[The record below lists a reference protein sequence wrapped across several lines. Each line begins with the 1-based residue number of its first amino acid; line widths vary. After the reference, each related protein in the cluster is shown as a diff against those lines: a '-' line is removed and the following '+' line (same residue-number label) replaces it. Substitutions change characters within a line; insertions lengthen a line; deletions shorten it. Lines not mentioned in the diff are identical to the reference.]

1 MKALK
6 ALWKKVTFYFNTTFR
21 NARGGKSQ
29 MYIQASANIVCDYSH
44 SHNSKHGIK
53 ILIQSQI
60 QIAWKI
66 ASKLIFVEFKFHT
79 TYAYKN
85 NWSFHLKDFL
95 AS

>member
-1 MKALK
+1 MHGAGRVKCTFKQVQILY
-6 ALWKKVTFYFNTTFR
+6 VTTPILTT
-21 NARGGKSQ
+21 Q
-29 MYIQASANIVCDYSH
+29 
-44 SHNSKHGIK
+44 KHGIK